1 MNMID
6 SCCRRPLS
14 GGAFDHLRE
23 SLWPARG
30 LEPYLTDALHPGDW
44 IAWTLASPLVTDT
57 RLARFSE
64 GGELCGCPGR
74 GGVSSAVA
82 QVMADLPGSVW
93 FVPDPLGNA
102 GDPFLRDVRV
112 EYVVVGEEIYYVERE
127 AQVDRVASTWR
138 HAGSAVR
145 QMGVVTVGHVPD
157 VAPTDDDLRNIVV
170 SAKLIVL
177 TAYDGEGAIFFE
189 PA

>member
-1 MNMID
+1 MDMTD
-6 SCCRRPLS
+6 GCRRRPLS
-14 GGAFDHLRE
+14 GGAFDHLRAR
-23 SLWPARG
+23 LWPARG
-30 LEPYLTDALHPGDW
+30 LEPYLRDVLHPGDW
-44 IAWTLASPLVTDT
+44 IAWTLASPLVTET

-64 GGELCGCPGR
+64 GGGFCGCPGR

-82 QVMADLPGSVW
+82 QVMADLPGTVW

-102 GDPFLRDVRV
+102 GDPFLRNVRV
-112 EYVVVGEEIYYVERE
+112 EYVVVGEDIYYVERV

-138 HAGSAVR
+138 QTGSAAGR
-145 QMGVVTVGHVPD
+145 IGVVTAGHVPD
-157 VAPTDDDLRNIVV
+157 VAPTEHDLRNIVV
-170 SAKLIVL
+170 SAKLVVL